1 MADALVFQA
10 GPLTRAIE
18 AIVAAGGSEPREAKL
33 VADNLVT
40 ANLTGHD
47 SHGVGMI
54 PRYIDALLEGGL
66 EANRHPLATL
76 DAGALLALDGRKG
89 YGQAIGLDA
98 MRMAI
103 ERAKQHGS
111 CVMALGNTHHLC
123 CIGVPLPGEPPFILD
138 YATSAVAQGKLRV
151 AHNKREKVPP
161 GRLIDNQGNPTDD
174 PRYAVVPPFGAM
186 LP

>member
-1 MADALVFQA
+1 MADTLVFRA
-10 GPLTRAIE
+10 GPLSRAIE
-18 AIVAAGGSEPREAKL
+18 AIVAAGGSSPREAKL
-33 VADNLVT
+33 VADNLVS

-66 EANRHPLATL
+66 EPNRHSAATL

-103 ERAKQHGS
+103 ERARQHGS
-111 CVMALGNTHHLC
+111 CVMALRTKHHLGR
-123 CIGVPLPGEPPFILD
+123 IGKW
-138 YATSAVAQGKLRV
+138 AAHAVLVGLV
-151 AHNKREKVPP
+151 ALH
-161 GRLIDNQGNPTDD
+161 
-174 PRYAVVPPFGAM
+174 VVNV
-186 LP
+186 